1 MHFLR
6 IVFFILD
13 SYCQNFG
20 KWMMD
25 SLTTAR
31 CFNMKAN
38 SVPKNAPVN
47 SNQTNS
53 NATRSSK
60 STFVESLN
68 TDKYGLLKAKPAR
81 IPKSERDQDRDKFN
95 DEKAQKSVVLTENEA
110 EKRTTMINKSA
121 HHNRKYILDMYYGG
135 CRALG
140 HLSFFEYVKNE
151 IKLDHS
157 TVYRQKDAAIV
168 ELRLGYKIGT
178 VPESILRD
186 LIKVP
191 TETLKL
197 VWAEAMEKKPPTDEF
212 PSGKLMTEV
221 LRGWGLK
228 DKPKPLKSEALVKKI
243 SGLTA
248 LIRNQDEWTA
258 VIDVV
263 KKDYRKFKSLQ

>member
-1 MHFLR
+1 
-6 IVFFILD
+6 
-13 SYCQNFG
+13 
-20 KWMMD
+20 
-25 SLTTAR
+25 
-31 CFNMKAN
+31 MKAN

-53 NATRSSK
+53 NANRSSK
-60 STFVESLN
+60 STFVESLD
-68 TDKYGLLKAKPAR
+68 TDNYGLIKAKPAR
-81 IPKSERDQDRDKFN
+81 IPKSQRDQPKDKFN
-95 DEKAQKSVVLTENEA
+95 DEKAERSVRLTRDDA
-110 EKRTTMINKSA
+110 LDFTMKINKSA
-121 HHNRKYILDMYYGG
+121 HHHRRNILDMYYGG
-135 CRALG
+135 CRAMG
-140 HLSFFEYVKNE
+140 YFSFFEYVKNE

-191 TETLKL
+191 AETLKL

-221 LRGWGLK
+221 LRGWGFK
-228 DKPKPLKSEALVKKI
+228 DRPKPLKSEALVKKI